1 VLVTRLDIRAAIEQ
15 EPGCLFVAVEAGI
28 VERSPAVLVSQVDLD
43 AHLQEHSDRGGLPA
57 QRCPMQR
64 PGRISLSASHLRK
77 ENQQY
82 CGQHAGILSRPS
94 LADDMQKR

>member
-1 VLVTRLDIRAAIEQ
+1 
-15 EPGCLFVAVEAGI
+15 
-28 VERSPAVLVSQVDLD
+28 
-43 AHLQEHSDRGGLPA
+43 
-57 QRCPMQR
+57 MQR